1 MRDGRSPWA
10 VAGATAGRVLRFAG
24 LSALY
29 VLRLLV
35 DRRGTSAGIR
45 AAILNATPLPHLE
58 ALQDERQD
66 EDEKRDRERRTRKLP
81 DRRRDRAGRGGS
93 KTTRFLQLVTERHGD
108 LAAIPLDQVS
118 RIATALA
125 PEADL
130 HPASAR
136 TALLGAV
143 RAALP
148 AGEGDAG

>member
-1 MRDGRSPWA
+1 MAR
-10 VAGATAGRVLRFAG
+10 RFAG

-45 AAILNATPLPHLE
+45 AAILNATPLPQLE

-66 EDEKRDRERRTRKLP
+66 EDEKPERKRRTRKRP
-81 DRRRDRAGRGGS
+81 DRRRDRAGRRGS

-148 AGEGDAG
+148 AGGGDAR